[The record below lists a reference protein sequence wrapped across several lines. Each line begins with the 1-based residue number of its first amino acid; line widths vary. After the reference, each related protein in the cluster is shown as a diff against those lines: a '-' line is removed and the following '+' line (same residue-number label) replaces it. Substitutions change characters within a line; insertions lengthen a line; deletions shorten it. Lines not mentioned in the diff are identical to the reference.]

1 MYESLGTLF
10 RKTRME
16 RSLDI
21 SEVAQ
26 ETRIPP
32 ETIRAIE
39 ADDYGALPALAFAR
53 GFYSLYAQAL
63 GLNPDEVLQR
73 FAEEYQVDDYGVR
86 KREPYTT
93 QWQGKDIGSIAE
105 RPTNSAGPI
114 IGISL
119 LVIILAAALIS
130 WYAGYNPAKQISN
143 WLRSF
148 QQQPEVEIVREQQQP
163 TVESVTEL
171 QQPAAETLAEQQQAA
186 ETAPEYQPSPPE
198 GTQSLE
204 ESSTEELPAEPA
216 QTIEEAVD
224 QPLQEPM
231 EAVIATVEEARY
243 QLVAEFQDPAEI
255 VISLDGEEPQDMS
268 MTGGTIETWQA
279 HEKIV
284 LELPPEA
291 AVRLYLNGIVVPLP
305 PAENDRVTV
314 AIPDYFLE

>member
-1 MYESLGTLF
+1 MEEAKATFTYESLGTLF

-21 SEVAQ
+21 SEVSQ

-39 ADDYGALPALAFAR
+39 ADDYSALPALAFAR
-53 GFYSLYAQAL
+53 GFYSLYARAL
-63 GLNPDEVLQR
+63 DLDPDEVLQR
-73 FAEEYQVDDYGVR
+73 FSEEYQVDDYTVR

-119 LVIILAAALIS
+119 LVIILAATLIS
-130 WYAGYNPAKQISN
+130 WYAGYNPAKQLSN

-148 QQQPEVEIVREQQQP
+148 QQQPEVEIVTEQQQP
-163 TVESVTEL
+163 EVEIVT
-171 QQPAAETLAEQQQAA
+171 EQQQTTVERA
-186 ETAPEYQPSPPE
+186 TEYQPP
-198 GTQSLE
+198 
-204 ESSTEELPAEPA
+204 PAE
-216 QTIEEAVD
+216 EV
-224 QPLQEPM
+224 QPLQESAP
-231 EAVIATVEEARY
+231 ELLTDSADTVETSEQPLPPPVEQVIPTVEETRY

-268 MTGGTIETWQA
+268 ITGGTIETWQA
-279 HEKIV
+279 REKIV